1 MYLVL
6 RYIWNFFKRKKV
18 VWIRNF
24 IKKFCNK
31 LLMVK
36 KNFFLIDGGKMM
48 ICLIW
53 WLIVSLYKNWSL
65 ILCVVFNILGK
76 FEIYFEI

>member
-1 MYLVL
+1 
-6 RYIWNFFKRKKV
+6 
-18 VWIRNF
+18 
-24 IKKFCNK
+24 
-31 LLMVK
+31 MVK
-36 KNFFLIDGGKMM
+36 KNFFLIDGCKII

-65 ILCVVFNILGK
+65 ILYVVFNILGK